1 MTTLSSAEGSCS
13 VTLCDTSLTPS
24 RRPLHRIPD
33 SLPNIGNT
41 FSSGISLPLSD
52 GGSVAACILC
62 SNAAVYP
69 DPSRSA
75 AEGSA
80 RRSLAT
86 DSGWKNSRTAGCTLR
101 GESATMWSMAKDE
114 MIARSLGPTLALVF
128 VAGEGDR
135 IQGSFSDV
143 PPHAQ

>member
-1 MTTLSSAEGSCS
+1 MGVICSPTTALSSAEGSCS

-41 FSSGISLPLSD
+41 FPSGISLPLSG
-52 GGSVAACILC
+52 GGSVTTCILC

-75 AEGSA
+75 VEGSA

-86 DSGWKNSRTAGCTLR
+86 GGGGKSSRTAEYTLR
-101 GESATMWSMAKDE
+101 GESATMWSMTKDK
-114 MIARSLGPTLALVF
+114 MIARSLGPTPAIVF
-128 VAGEGDR
+128 VAGR
-135 IQGSFSDV
+135 RPYSRFV
-143 PPHAQ
+143 L